1 MESFYKY
8 LTLKLDCYTHPPPV
22 ITFFMVHNTL
32 FGTFNQVPMRS
43 VLTEQPYV
51 VEMRLNLLIIPD
63 VENIFPLHLQI
74 NLIFLK
80 TLFIDE

>member
-1 MESFYKY
+1 MES
-8 LTLKLDCYTHPPPV
+8 LKLYCYTHPAPV
-22 ITFFMVHNTL
+22 ITFMVHNTL
-32 FGTFNQVPMRS
+32 LGTFNQVPMRS